1 MNRSLGGVALPKCC
15 RWVNQHNWV
24 AVRSSGERTTGG
36 VMVFEVQQL
45 RGGQQIALEFKRLD
59 EPLKLDFINEIKQL
73 SVIAGLR
80 MVFVWDDMQYSV
92 LFDYEKGAHEF
103 TPIIDVLNQTNQ
115 TWFEGKINLI
125 TLG

>member
-1 MNRSLGGVALPKCC
+1 
-15 RWVNQHNWV
+15 
-24 AVRSSGERTTGG
+24 
-36 VMVFEVQQL
+36 
-45 RGGQQIALEFKRLD
+45 
-59 EPLKLDFINEIKQL
+59 
-73 SVIAGLR
+73 
-80 MVFVWDDMQYSV
+80 MQYSV